1 MFIINYLKSFVEVFC
16 AMAPWLLLGYLI
28 SGVIACFISPETIKK
43 NLGGKGFPPILKAVL
58 LGIPLPICS
67 CGVIPIASAL
77 KKEGASNSATASF
90 FIATPQTGVDNIML
104 TAGILGW
111 PIAIIRTCAAFIS
124 GIIGGILIDIFA
136 NTTPQKSEEKKSSC
150 CCCSKSNNAN
160 NSTKKLTFISAII
173 NIFSYGYIN
182 MLKSTCMSLLT
193 GIAIAAFIQ
202 FILPSDFGISA
213 LKGNAFLEML
223 CVVILAIPLYV
234 CSNAAVP
241 IALTLM
247 AKGFSPGAALVFL
260 IAGPA
265 IHSVSLT
272 SMKSLIGY
280 KATIISALSIAATAI
295 IAGILLN
302 ISKINIPVNEIIASF
317 CSAPK
322 LTNQIAGVILTLL
335 LIRAIIA
342 RFVQK

>member
-1 MFIINYLKSFVEVFC
+1 MFIMNYLKCFWDVFC

-28 SGVIACFISPETIKK
+28 SGIIACFISPETIKK
-43 NLGGKGFPPILKAVL
+43 NLGGSGFPPILKAVL

-77 KKEGASNSATASF
+77 KKEGANNSATAAF
-90 FIATPQTGVDNIML
+90 FIATPQTGIDNIML

-111 PIAIIRTCAAFIS
+111 LIAIIRACAAFVS

-136 NTTPQKSEEKKSSC
+136 NKTPEILEEKKSSC
-150 CCCSKSNNAN
+150 CCCSKSNAATS
-160 NSTKKLTFISAII
+160 STQKFTFLSAIT
-173 NIFSYGYIN
+173 NILSYGYIK
-182 MLKSTCMSLLT
+182 MLKNTCFSILT
-193 GIAIAAFIQ
+193 GIAIAALIQ
-202 FILPSDFGISA
+202 FIIPKDFGISV

-241 IALTLM
+241 ISLTLM

-280 KATIISALSIAATAI
+280 KATIISALSIAITAI
-295 IAGILLN
+295 VSGILLN
-302 ISKINIPVNEIIASF
+302 LSKINIPVNEITASF
-317 CSAPK
+317 CSNSN
-322 LTNQIAGVILTLL
+322 LVNQIAGIILALL

-342 RFVQK
+342 KIIQK

>member
-1 MFIINYLKSFVEVFC
+1 
-16 AMAPWLLLGYLI
+16 
-28 SGVIACFISPETIKK
+28 
-43 NLGGKGFPPILKAVL
+43 
-58 LGIPLPICS
+58 
-67 CGVIPIASAL
+67 
-77 KKEGASNSATASF
+77 
-90 FIATPQTGVDNIML
+90 
-104 TAGILGW
+104 
-111 PIAIIRTCAAFIS
+111 
-124 GIIGGILIDIFA
+124 
-136 NTTPQKSEEKKSSC
+136 
-150 CCCSKSNNAN
+150 
-160 NSTKKLTFISAII
+160 
-173 NIFSYGYIN
+173 
-182 MLKSTCMSLLT
+182 MLKSTWMSLLT

-302 ISKINIPVNEIIASF
+302 ISKINIPVNEITASF